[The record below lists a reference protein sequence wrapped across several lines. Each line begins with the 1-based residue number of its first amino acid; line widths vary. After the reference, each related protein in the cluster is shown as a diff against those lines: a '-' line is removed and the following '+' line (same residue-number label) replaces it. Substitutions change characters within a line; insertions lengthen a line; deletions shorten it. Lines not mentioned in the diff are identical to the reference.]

1 MANSKVCVKWTGDKQ
16 FIGTDSGKH
25 SIVLSSHDSA
35 NHTGSRPSD
44 LLLIALASCS
54 AYDVVNILQKKRL
67 GLQKLEVKVSSTQ
80 DPDPP
85 WTFRSIHLDFNIK
98 GSDVGEKPVDQ
109 AIRLSLEKYCS
120 VAATIS
126 GKAKITHSFQIEN

>member
-1 MANSKVCVKWTGDKQ
+1 MPKEKVRVKWTGDKQ
-16 FIGTDSGKH
+16 FLGTDSGKH
-25 SIVLSSHDSA
+25 SIVLSSHDAA

-54 AYDVVNILQKKRL
+54 AVDVVNILQKKRL
-67 GLQKLEVKVSSTQ
+67 DLQKLEVEVSSTQ

-85 WTFRSIHLDFNIK
+85 WTFRKIHLDFRLK
-98 GSDVGEKPVDQ
+98 GSDLGEKSVDQ

-126 GKAKITHSFQIEN
+126 GKAEITHGFQLET